1 MLPTKW
7 QKEEYEH
14 GSKTRLQ
21 FSSLGKTK
29 YTTDKVM
36 RGMKECLHDHLASA
50 SSSKESQTGESE
62 FMQSS
67 KDEGSQTKLWKGE
80 DMERRWF
87 VCESSQIMDLLQQIY
102 DKSKGSKLFGVFFN
116 SIIILTYCSEL
127 DLLHAFL
134 AWTSS
139 RICIFSDI

>member
-67 KDEGSQTKLWKGE
+67 KEEEMKGSQTKLWKGE

-87 VCESSQIMDLLQQIY
+87 VC
-102 DKSKGSKLFGVFFN
+102 
-116 SIIILTYCSEL
+116 
-127 DLLHAFL
+127 
-134 AWTSS
+134 
-139 RICIFSDI
+139 

>member
-36 RGMKECLHDHLASA
+36 RGMKERLHDHLASA

-67 KDEGSQTKLWKGE
+67 KDEEMKGSQTKLWKGE

-87 VCESSQIMDLLQQIY
+87 VCESSQIMDLL
-102 DKSKGSKLFGVFFN
+102 
-116 SIIILTYCSEL
+116 
-127 DLLHAFL
+127 
-134 AWTSS
+134 
-139 RICIFSDI
+139 

>member
-67 KDEGSQTKLWKGE
+67 KDEEMKGSQTKLWKGE

-87 VCESSQIMDLLQQIY
+87 VSHLRLWICFNKYMTSPKAASF
-102 DKSKGSKLFGVFFN
+102 SVFF
-116 SIIILTYCSEL
+116 SIAL
-127 DLLHAFL
+127 
-134 AWTSS
+134 
-139 RICIFSDI
+139 

>member
-1 MLPTKW
+1 MEKRLKKLGRREKNRGKIGRKKFNCPFLTPLGSRQTFMLPTKW

-36 RGMKECLHDHLASA
+36 RGMKECLHNHLASA

-67 KDEGSQTKLWKGE
+67 KEEEMKGSQTKLWKGE

-87 VCESSQIMDLLQQIY
+87 VC
-102 DKSKGSKLFGVFFN
+102 
-116 SIIILTYCSEL
+116 
-127 DLLHAFL
+127 
-134 AWTSS
+134 
-139 RICIFSDI
+139 